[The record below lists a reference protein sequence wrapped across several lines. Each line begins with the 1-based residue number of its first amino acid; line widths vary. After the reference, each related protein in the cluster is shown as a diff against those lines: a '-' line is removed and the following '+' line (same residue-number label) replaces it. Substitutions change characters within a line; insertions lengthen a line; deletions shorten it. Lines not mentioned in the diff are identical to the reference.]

1 MSILL
6 TTLNARYTH
15 ASLGLRYLLANMGE
29 LQEQTRL
36 QEFVIGAKTTEIV
49 ERILAHAPKIV
60 GFGIY
65 IWNVEE
71 TTKVVAMLKRVAPHV
86 MVVLGGPEVSYES
99 NEQEIVKLADYLI
112 TGWGDVTFPKLC
124 GEILNGP
131 KPLMKIH
138 AGVQPPMAE
147 IKLPYSLYTDDD
159 IKNRTIYVEAS
170 RGCPFK
176 CEFCLSALDKTAWPF
191 ALESFLAEMES
202 LHARGAR
209 LFKFVD
215 RTFNLNIKTSL
226 KIMQFFLDKLE
237 ANPDDPV
244 YAHFELVPDHLPDA
258 LKEGISKFPPG
269 ALQFEIGIQSF
280 NPAVQ
285 TLVSRKQD
293 NQKAADN
300 IRWLTDQSH
309 AHMHVD
315 LIAGLPGETVESFA
329 EGFNKLWA
337 LNPHEIQFGI
347 LKRLRGTPII
357 RHTQEFG
364 LVFEPYAP
372 YTILANRDIDFPTMQ
387 RLVRFAR
394 YWDLVANSGRFG
406 NTLPVLLGD
415 RRSSVSW
422 PSPTGCTRIPTPP
435 TASRWTGWWRWCRD
449 ICKRKAWTRRC
460 RCAAGQRLCRSE
472 GQVGRDA
479 GAKTPGAPAGRLS
492 QTGRSG
498 DWRSQRPDSALSAR
512 NHPAFARARQRTP
525 AMNIGSGPGANSLK
539 LMVMPTAQEPTLTLN
554 PAAAKGPVA
563 AGGTWQVHALAQGK
577 AMAPSRRCSNPSRP
591 ITSSGTCRHRQH
603 GPHRR
608 PAVLE
613 RLGQGPAGRPATGAG
628 AGRILQPPGNHRQTR
643 TPALARPAPDVG
655 DEAGLRN
662 AAVLRAHGR
671 P

>member
-1 MSILL
+1 
-6 TTLNARYTH
+6 
-15 ASLGLRYLLANMGE
+15 LGLRYLLANMGA

-49 ERILAHAPKIV
+49 ERILAHAPQIV

-71 TTKVVAMLKRVAPHV
+71 TTRVVAMLKRVAPHV
-86 MVVLGGPEVSYES
+86 AVVLGGPEVSHET
-99 NEQEIVKLADYLI
+99 NEQEIVTLADYVV
-112 TGWGDVTFPKLC
+112 TGWGEVTFPKLC
-124 GEILNGP
+124 AEILNGP
-131 KPLMKIH
+131 KPLMKVH
-138 AGVQPPMAE
+138 AGVQPPVNDLA
-147 IKLPYSLYTDDD
+147 LPYSLYSDDD
-159 IKNRTIYVEAS
+159 IKNRTLYVEAS

-191 ALESFLAEMES
+191 ALDNFLAEMES
-202 LHARGAR
+202 LYQRGAR

-300 IRWLTDQSH
+300 IRWLTTQSH

-337 LNPHEIQFGI
+337 LEPHEIQFGI

-364 LVFEPYAP
+364 MVYDPYPP
-372 YTILANRDIDFPTMQ
+372 YTILANRDIDFSTMQ

-406 NTLPVLLGD
+406 NTLPVLLD
-415 RRSSVSW
+415 DAPFQRFMAFSDW
-422 PSPTGCTRIPTPP
+422 LYANTDATHRIALERLVAMVARYLQTQGMDKADAEALL
-435 TASRWTGWWRWCRD
+435 ASD
-449 ICKRKAWTRRC
+449 Y
-460 RCAAGQRLCRSE
+460 
-472 GQVGRDA
+472 A
-479 GAKTPGAPAGRLS
+479 GAKPKPAE
-492 QTGRSG
+492 
-498 DWRSQRPDSALSAR
+498 
-512 NHPAFARARQRTP
+512 TP
-525 AMNIGSGPGANSLK
+525 APKRQARRL
-539 LMVMPTAQEPTLTLN
+539 
-554 PAAAKGPVA
+554 AA
-563 AGGTWQVHALAQGK
+563 
-577 AMAPSRRCSNPSRP
+577 
-591 ITSSGTCRHRQH
+591 
-603 GPHRR
+603 
-608 PAVLE
+608 
-613 RLGQGPAGRPATGAG
+613 
-628 AGRILQPPGNHRQTR
+628 
-643 TPALARPAPDVG
+643 
-655 DEAGLRN
+655 
-662 AAVLRAHGR
+662 
-671 P
+671 

>member
-1 MSILL
+1 MTILL
-6 TTLNARYTH
+6 STLNARYTH
-15 ASLGLRYLLANMGE
+15 ASLGLRYLLANMGP
-29 LQEQTRL
+29 LQAQTRL
-36 QEFVIGAKTTEIV
+36 QEFVIGTKTTELV
-49 ERILAHAPKIV
+49 ERILINKPRII
-60 GFGIY
+60 GFGVY
-65 IWNVEE
+65 IWNVEG
-71 TTKVVAMLKRVAPHV
+71 TTKLVAMLKRVAPEV
-86 MVVLGGPEVSYES
+86 IIVLGGPEVSHEAG
-99 NEQEIVKLADYLI
+99 EQEIVKLADYLI

-138 AGVQPPMAE
+138 AGVQAPLAE
-147 IKLPYSLYTDDD
+147 LQLPYSLYTDDD
-159 IKNRTIYVEAS
+159 IRHRTIYVEAS

-258 LKEGISKFPPG
+258 LKEGIGKFPPG

-300 IRWLTDQSH
+300 IRWLTDQSN

-337 LNPHEIQFGI
+337 LDPHEIQFGI

-415 RRSSVSW
+415 SAFEHFMAFSDW
-422 PSPTGCTRIPTPP
+422 LYANTDATHRI
-435 TASRWTGWWRWCRD
+435 A
-449 ICKRKAWTRRC
+449 
-460 RCAAGQRLCRSE
+460 
-472 GQVGRDA
+472 
-479 GAKTPGAPAGRLS
+479 
-492 QTGRSG
+492 
-498 DWRSQRPDSALSAR
+498 
-512 NHPAFARARQRTP
+512 
-525 AMNIGSGPGANSLK
+525 
-539 LMVMPTAQEPTLTLN
+539 
-554 PAAAKGPVA
+554 
-563 AGGTWQVHALAQGK
+563 
-577 AMAPSRRCSNPSRP
+577 
-591 ITSSGTCRHRQH
+591 
-603 GPHRR
+603 
-608 PAVLE
+608 LE
-613 RLGQGPAGRPATGAG
+613 RLVAMVSRYLQERGMDKADADALLASDYAGSKPKPAE
-628 AGRILQPPGNHRQTR
+628 
-643 TPALARPAPDVG
+643 TPAPKRQARRLAA
-655 DEAGLRN
+655 
-662 AAVLRAHGR
+662 
-671 P
+671 